1 MPEPASHSSSSS
13 SSSAAAAASAADASP
28 LAAGGRR
35 VIIVE
40 DEPRLREMLGR
51 AIRDMDFET
60 EQAATAE
67 LALAAIA
74 DHPVDI
80 ALCDLSLPGMDGL
93 ELCRRIRDGWPETQL
108 IILTGHGDLEA
119 ARTAIHL
126 DVVEFLTK
134 PCPLA
139 EIEIALDRA
148 LRRRQHGILARAIET
163 TAGEQAFD
171 ARSDELPAAGAVD
184 TPSRLEDIERAHILA
199 ALARHDGNRAR
210 TAEQLGISVRTL
222 YYRLKTYENQGHL
235 RPHDEA

>member
-1 MPEPASHSSSSS
+1 MPESGASPA
-13 SSSAAAAASAADASP
+13 AGRSP
-28 LAAGGRR
+28 LADGGRR
-35 VIIVE
+35 VMIVE

-51 AIRDMDFET
+51 AIREMDFQT

-67 LALAAIA
+67 AALEAIT

-80 ALCDLSLPGMDGL
+80 AICDLSLPGMDGL
-93 ELCRRIRDGWPETQL
+93 ELCRRIRAGWPETQL
-108 IILTGHGDLEA
+108 IVLTGHGDLEA

-139 EIEIALDRA
+139 DIEVALDRA

-163 TAGEQAFD
+163 TGGDQD
-171 ARSDELPAAGAVD
+171 LLDSSGATPM
-184 TPSRLEDIERAHILA
+184 TPSDAAPTPVRLEDIEREHILE
-199 ALARHDGNRAR
+199 ALARHDGNRAK

-222 YYRLKTYENQGHL
+222 YYRLKTYENLGYL
-235 RPHDEA
+235 RREDEA